1 MILCYLYAAVVL
13 LCFCFYGVIIWS
25 WLFHPFTSP
34 TRSELRPMPKR
45 RSSSV
50 KEEYL

>member
-25 WLFHPFTSP
+25 WLFRLFVSP
-34 TRSELRPMPKR
+34 TRSELRPVPR
-45 RSSSV
+45 RHTSPT
-50 KEEYL
+50 KEKCQ